1 MADAKRTVVFKMRL
15 TEKEYDKLKAQS
27 ERTGRTMSDIM
38 RAGWKRLKVVE
49 LPPADLSET
58 VVLLRRIG
66 GELSRLASAANDGE
80 IRVPEIKSA
89 LAGIATLDRGLT
101 ALMAGGDA

>member
-1 MADAKRTVVFKMRL
+1 MADAKKTVVFKMRL

-38 RAGWKRLKVVE
+38 RAAWKRLKVVE

-66 GELSRLASAANDGE
+66 GELSRLAFAANEGE
-80 IRVPEIKSA
+80 IRVPEINSA
-89 LAGIATLDRGLT
+89 LGEIAALDRGLT
-101 ALMAGGDA
+101 ALMAGGGA